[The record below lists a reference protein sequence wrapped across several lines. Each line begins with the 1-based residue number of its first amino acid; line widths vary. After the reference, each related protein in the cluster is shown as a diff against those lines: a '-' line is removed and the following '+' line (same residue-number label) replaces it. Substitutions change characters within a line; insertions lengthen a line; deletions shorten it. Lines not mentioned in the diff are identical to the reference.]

1 MRQHLD
7 AVEDLK
13 IHKATLLLMDT
24 ANDLSG
30 FLWGIFLF
38 IYYFLV
44 GYDLFCFLVLFKLL
58 CFKKKKK
65 EI

>member
-1 MRQHLD
+1 MLEELGMRQHLD

-30 FLWGIFLF
+30 FLWGIFVM
-38 IYYFLV
+38 IYFA
-44 GYDLFCFLVLFKLL
+44 F
-58 CFKKKKK
+58 
-65 EI
+65 

>member
-1 MRQHLD
+1 MLEELGMRQHLD

-24 ANDLSG
+24 ANDLSV
-30 FLWGIFLF
+30 W
-38 IYYFLV
+38 FLV
-44 GYDLFCFLVLFKLL
+44 GYFCYDLFCFLVLFKLL